1 VRVLVVD
8 DNPVV
13 LRGMQSLL
21 GDVDDVEQVLLADNG
36 VTALEMLRSHDV
48 DVMCLDVRMPL
59 MDGLEVVAQVAH
71 ELPVVMLTHSEEPE
85 VIGKAL
91 AAGARGY
98 LVHGTFG
105 VDEVMSALRTCL
117 RGGLVLGATAADVVL
132 RRAERAGEAP
142 PAQAGQGGLAGDLT
156 EREREIVLG
165 VTRGLSNAA
174 IGRELFLSEKTVKN
188 HLNRIYAKV
197 AVHSRTELVAAWFG
211 TGHGPSG
218 PGGSGPS
225 VGP

>member
-1 VRVLVVD
+1 VLVVD

-21 GDVDDVEQVLLADNG
+21 EDVDDVEQVLLADNG
-36 VTALEMLRSHDV
+36 VAALEMLRSHDV

-59 MDGLEVVAQVAH
+59 MDGLEVVAQVAGQ
-71 ELPVVMLTHSEEPE
+71 LPVVMLTHSEEPE
-85 VIGKAL
+85 VIQKAL
-91 AAGARGY
+91 DGGARGY

-105 VDEVMSALRTCL
+105 VDEIMSALRTCL
-117 RGGLVLGATAADVVL
+117 RGGLVLSETAADVVL
-132 RRAERAGEAP
+132 RRTDRVGGEQA
-142 PAQAGQGGLAGDLT
+142 ADAGQGALVGDLT

-197 AVHSRTELVAAWFG
+197 AVHSRTELVAAWYG
-211 TGHGPSG
+211 TSVPD
-218 PGGSGPS
+218 GSRPS